1 MGSQQNELLNAHG
14 PFDHG
19 LWSELTSNPDL
30 KLRSS
35 LVSGGIFHER
45 SRKLVIRI
53 TEIIA
58 SRYSK
63 EEICQMTIL
72 DIGCYDGWIITQ
84 VAKNLNFKSAVG
96 VEPRL
101 KNIQKG
107 RFARTFFNIETEVVF
122 LQGEIES
129 LDSLLPDTKFDVV
142 LCLGTLHHVESTLNS
157 IKILSSHCADL
168 LIIDSMVIDEPIKES
183 SNIKR
188 LLNLRD
194 IAYIDSPPDWAIA
207 AFKFET
213 PYFDGST
220 SASPIVNVP
229 EERLIRMSLKS
240 SGYRIEETSQLEKVA
255 YQHKFQKLRG
265 VKESLLVARRNVSQ
279 EADNLQEAFNAKATK
294 YEEQFIFGRIPD
306 EVLRCWAITQCKK
319 TEIIS
324 VLDQSQTSYSK
335 LKSKLIFYSSRK
347 PTSQISKFFIRHC
360 KLELGTRDILIN
372 LSRSPFEKTRFE
384 IGKYFLI
391 HKDYSGAKSLFQE
404 ITNHFGADW
413 RAFYRSCFLL
423 AVIATIEKDQESQ
436 DNYFKLL
443 NIANPEFPIKIEDGV
458 KWVLSHL

>member
-1 MGSQQNELLNAHG
+1 MGYQQNELLNAHG

-19 LWSELTSNPDL
+19 LWSELTNNPEL

-45 SRKLVIRI
+45 SRKLVKQI

-63 EEICQMTIL
+63 EELSQMTIL
-72 DIGCYDGWIITQ
+72 DVGCYDGWIITQ
-84 VAKNLNFKSAVG
+84 VAENLNFKSAVG
-96 VEPRL
+96 VEPRI

-107 RFARTFFNIETEVVF
+107 QFARTFFNIETEVVF

-129 LDSLLPDTKFDVV
+129 LDSLFPNTKFDVV
-142 LCLGTLHHVESTLNS
+142 LCLGTLHHVGSTLSS
-157 IKILSSHCADL
+157 IKSLTSHCADL
-168 LIIDSMVIDEPIKES
+168 LIIDSMVIDEPIKEAS
-183 SNIKR
+183 SIQR

-255 YQHKFQKLRG
+255 YQRKFQKLRG
-265 VKESLLVARRNVSQ
+265 VKESLLVARRNVNQ
-279 EADNLQEAFNAKATK
+279 EVNSLQESHNAKATK
-294 YEEQFIFGRIPD
+294 YESQFIFGRIPN
-306 EVLRCWAITQCKK
+306 EVLRFWAITQCQKD
-319 TEIIS
+319 EIIS
-324 VLDQSQTSYSK
+324 GLDQSTSCYSK
-335 LKSKLIFYSSRK
+335 FRSKLIFYSSRK

-360 KLELGTRDILIN
+360 NFEPGSRDILIN

-384 IGKYFLI
+384 VGKYFLI
-391 HKDYSGAKSLFQE
+391 HEDYSGAKSLFQE

-423 AVIATIEKDQESQ
+423 AVIATIENDQESQ
-436 DNYFKLL
+436 NNYINIL

-458 KWVLSHL
+458 KWALSHL